1 MGSANPPQR
10 EGVRS
15 MSRDVIL
22 NKKESLER
30 CIKQARE
37 YFARPSDVD
46 FREDYLRQDAIA
58 INLQRATELAIDM
71 ANHVI
76 KDRRLGLPKESR
88 QSFEILEKSG
98 IIPEE
103 LARTLQGMV
112 GFRNILVH
120 EYQKLDI
127 EIMIDIIENRLRDL
141 IDFSNLLLRSE

>member
-1 MGSANPPQR
+1 MN
-10 EGVRS
+10 
-15 MSRDVIL
+15 RDVIL

-30 CIKQARE
+30 CVRQVRE
-37 YFARPSDVD
+37 YYARPSDMD
-46 FREDYLRQDAIA
+46 FREDHLRQDAIA
-58 INLQRATELAIDM
+58 VNLQRATELTIDM

-76 KDRRLGLPKESR
+76 KERKLGLPKESR

-98 IIPEE
+98 IIPRG

-120 EYQKLDI
+120 EYQRLDI

-141 IDFSNLLLRSE
+141 IDFSNLLLRLE

>member
-1 MGSANPPQR
+1 MN
-10 EGVRS
+10 
-15 MSRDVIL
+15 RDVIL

-30 CIKQARE
+30 CIKQVRE
-37 YFARPSDVD
+37 YYARPSEVD

-58 INLQRATELAIDM
+58 VNLQRAVELTIDM

-76 KDRRLGLPKESR
+76 TERKLGLPKESR
-88 QSFEILEKSG
+88 QSFAILGKSG
-98 IIPEE
+98 IIPQE
-103 LARTLQGMV
+103 LARMLQGMA

>member
-1 MGSANPPQR
+1 MN
-10 EGVRS
+10 
-15 MSRDVIL
+15 RDVIL

-30 CIKQARE
+30 CIKQVRE
-37 YFARPSDVD
+37 YYARPSDVE
-46 FREDYLRQDAIA
+46 FKEDHLRQDAIA
-58 INLQRATELAIDM
+58 VNLQRATELAIDM

-76 KDRRLGLPKESR
+76 KERKLGLPKESR
-88 QSFEILEKSG
+88 QSFELLGTSG
-98 IIPEE
+98 IIPQE

-127 EIMIDIIENRLRDL
+127 EIMIDIIENRLRDM

>member
-1 MGSANPPQR
+1 MN
-10 EGVRS
+10 
-15 MSRDVIL
+15 RDVIL

-30 CIKQARE
+30 CIKQVRE
-37 YFARPSDVD
+37 YYARPSEVD

-58 INLQRATELAIDM
+58 VNLQRATELAIDM

-76 KDRRLGLPKESR
+76 KERKLGLPKESR
-88 QSFEILEKSG
+88 QSFELLGTSG
-98 IIPEE
+98 IIPQE

-120 EYQKLDI
+120 GYQKLDI
-127 EIMIDIIENRLRDL
+127 EIMIDIIENRLRDM

>member
-1 MGSANPPQR
+1 MN
-10 EGVRS
+10 
-15 MSRDVIL
+15 RDVIL

-30 CIKQARE
+30 CIKQVRE
-37 YFARPSDVD
+37 YYARPTDVD
-46 FREDYLRQDAIA
+46 FKEDYLRQDAIA
-58 INLQRATELAIDM
+58 VNLQRATELAIDM
-71 ANHVI
+71 ANYVI

-88 QSFEILEKSG
+88 QSFEILGKSG
-98 IIPEE
+98 IIPQE

>member
-1 MGSANPPQR
+1 MN
-10 EGVRS
+10 
-15 MSRDVIL
+15 RDIIL

-30 CIKQARE
+30 CIRQVRE
-37 YFARPSDVD
+37 YYARPSDVD
-46 FREDYLRQDAIA
+46 FKEDYLRQDAIA
-58 INLQRATELAIDM
+58 VNLQRATELAIDM

-76 KDRRLGLPKESR
+76 KERKLGLPKESR
-88 QSFEILEKSG
+88 QSFEILGKSG
-98 IIPEE
+98 IIPHE

-127 EIMIDIIENRLRDL
+127 GIMVDIIENRLRDL

>member
-1 MGSANPPQR
+1 
-10 EGVRS
+10 

-30 CIKQARE
+30 CIRQVRE
-37 YFARPSDVD
+37 YYARPSEVD
-46 FREDYLRQDAIA
+46 FKEDYLRQDAIA
-58 INLQRATELAIDM
+58 VNLQRAVELTIDM

-76 KDRRLGLPKESR
+76 TERKLGLPKESR
-88 QSFEILEKSG
+88 QSFAILGKSG
-98 IIPEE
+98 IIPQE
-103 LARTLQGMV
+103 LARMLLGMV

>member
-1 MGSANPPQR
+1 MN
-10 EGVRS
+10 
-15 MSRDVIL
+15 RDVIL

-30 CIKQARE
+30 CIKQVRE
-37 YFARPSDVD
+37 YYARPSDVD
-46 FREDYLRQDAIA
+46 FKEDHLRQDAIA
-58 INLQRATELAIDM
+58 VNLQRATELAIDM

-76 KDRRLGLPKESR
+76 KERKLGLPKESR
-88 QSFEILEKSG
+88 QSFELLGTSG
-98 IIPEE
+98 IIPQE

-127 EIMIDIIENRLRDL
+127 EIMIDIIENRLRDM